1 MPLQKEPALAKKA
14 ASDLEFAKYFTNTVL
29 YEYHQIIKVRLEKN
43 VPGIE
48 ICRLFLFI
56 HTKKKYFRDEVSEK
70 EPE

>member
-1 MPLQKEPALAKKA
+1 M
-14 ASDLEFAKYFTNTVL
+14 
-29 YEYHQIIKVRLEKN
+29 EKN

-48 ICRLFLFI
+48 ICRAFLFI